1 MNILLQVRTDWT
13 FIFACKIACFEC
25 LHFID
30 VITACLETTLRMAK
44 FGYWNV
50 QGVRVYHSFLYILF
64 FFASLVNH
72 VVLLSTMQELK
83 LKIKFGKRQKE
94 TAQF

>member
-1 MNILLQVRTDWT
+1 MCLN
-13 FIFACKIACFEC
+13 FIG
-25 LHFID
+25 
-30 VITACLETTLRMAK
+30 VTTAYIGTTLRMAK

-50 QGVRVYHSFLYILF
+50 QGVRFYHSFLHILF

-83 LKIKFGKRQKE
+83 LKIKFGKRQRE